1 MKKVDLYEIERIEN
15 IYEKYLD
22 DERLN
27 QKWSLDNEGN
37 KQIEREKFNLVN
49 NFVVSTYEELNNL
62 KVIEIGCSSGN
73 MIDTLKRVGIK
84 DKNIFGI
91 DIRSER
97 LKLTKRKYP
106 HSNIITMNA
115 TNITFE
121 NDTFDFITVFTLFSS
136 IINPDIRK
144 SIAKEIIRIL
154 KPGGFILFYD
164 VRYNNPF
171 NKNLVA
177 IRIREIKRL
186 FPKMQFKVDRVTIL
200 PPLVRMLGK
209 ANSYLYKYLS
219 SINFLN
225 THYFIKIKM
234 NND

>member
-22 DERLN
+22 DERFN

-49 NFVVSTYEELNNL
+49 SFVISTYEELNNL